1 MTGAEMERAIEFLLE
16 HQASLDQRI
25 EQTNIQLGELSQRL
39 NTYAEIQSEFIEIA
53 TRSIQALGASQERTD
68 RMLGQLSTQ
77 QLETG
82 RMLAQLGTHQV
93 ETDRVLAQLS
103 THQVETDRVVGQL
116 AAQQLETGRV
126 LAQLGTHQ
134 VETDARLDR
143 LTVLIE
149 RLVSGRNGQ
158 E

>member
-1 MTGAEMERAIEFLLE
+1 MTGEEMERAIEFLLE

-53 TRSIQALGASQERTD
+53 TRSIQALSASQERTD
-68 RMLGQLSTQ
+68 RML
-77 QLETG
+77 
-82 RMLAQLGTHQV
+82 AQLG
-93 ETDRVLAQLS
+93 S
-103 THQVETDRVVGQL
+103 
-116 AAQQLETGRV
+116 
-126 LAQLGTHQ
+126 HQ

-143 LTVLIE
+143 LTALIE
-149 RLVSGRNGQ
+149 RFISSGRNGQ

>member
-1 MTGAEMERAIEFLLE
+1 MTGEEMERAIEFSLE

-25 EQTNIQLGELSQRL
+25 EQTNIQLGELGQRL

-53 TRSIQALGASQERTD
+53 TRSIQALGASQESTD

-77 QLETG
+77 QLETS

-103 THQVETDRVVGQL
+103 TQQGGNDRGGGTLGREQVE
-116 AAQQLETGRV
+116 
-126 LAQLGTHQ
+126 
-134 VETDARLDR
+134 
-143 LTVLIE
+143 
-149 RLVSGRNGQ
+149 
-158 E
+158 